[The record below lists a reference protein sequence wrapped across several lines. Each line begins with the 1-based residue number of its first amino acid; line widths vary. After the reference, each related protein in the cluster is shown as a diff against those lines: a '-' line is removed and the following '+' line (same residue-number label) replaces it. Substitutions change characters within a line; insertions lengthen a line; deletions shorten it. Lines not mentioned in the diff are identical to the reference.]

1 SGVSG
6 YSRFNN
12 RVAEF
17 NYDLILNFNTD
28 IAEGLNLDGN
38 IGANLR
44 RNHRSFLSAATNGGL
59 NAPGVYALSNSAD
72 PLNPPQ
78 EYDGTSSVD
87 GVYARAG
94 IGYLG
99 TYYLEGTVRRDR
111 SSTLPISDNVFVY
124 PSISTSVIL
133 SNVFEADWMNF
144 MKFRANYA
152 VVGGDT
158 DRYRV
163 FNTYTVSAP
172 FAGAGVAAN
181 NATLNNQLLKPE
193 TSFSYEI
200 GLEGDFFDRRI
211 GFDVS
216 YYNTQTEDQITPI
229 PVSTATGFSQK
240 ILNAGTVENKGV
252 EVLLRLNP
260 IRSED
265 FNWNITANWAQNRSK
280 VLELADGINNLQLA
294 ALQGGISINAAPGQ
308 PYGAI
313 RGRDYVYDDNG
324 NRLVNA
330 SGFYLRSATSNEIIG
345 NIQPDWTGGVSNS
358 LQYKNVS
365 LSFLVDVQKGGDIFS
380 LDTWY
385 GFATGLY
392 DRSVGNNDLGNPVR
406 NPVSQGGGV
415 ILPGVTA
422 DGQPNTTRV
431 DAGYYGTPFGYARD
445 ANKGHVYDASFVKL
459 REASLSYVF
468 SENLLGNL
476 PITNASVSLVG
487 RNLWIIHK
495 NLPYSDPEAGLSS
508 GNIQGYQSGAYPAF
522 REIGASVKFNF

>member
-1 SGVSG
+1 
-6 YSRFNN
+6 
-12 RVAEF
+12 
-17 NYDLILNFNTD
+17 
-28 IAEGLNLDGN
+28 
-38 IGANLR
+38 
-44 RNHRSFLSAATNGGL
+44 
-59 NAPGVYALSNSAD
+59 
-72 PLNPPQ
+72 
-78 EYDGTSSVD
+78 
-87 GVYARAG
+87 
-94 IGYLG
+94 
-99 TYYLEGTVRRDR
+99 
-111 SSTLPISDNVFVY
+111 
-124 PSISTSVIL
+124 
-133 SNVFEADWMNF
+133 
-144 MKFRANYA
+144 
-152 VVGGDT
+152 
-158 DRYRV
+158 
-163 FNTYTVSAP
+163 
-172 FAGAGVAAN
+172 
-181 NATLNNQLLKPE
+181 
-193 TSFSYEI
+193 
-200 GLEGDFFDRRI
+200 
-211 GFDVS
+211 
-216 YYNTQTEDQITPI
+216 
-229 PVSTATGFSQK
+229 
-240 ILNAGTVENKGV
+240 
-252 EVLLRLNP
+252 
-260 IRSED
+260 
-265 FNWNITANWAQNRSK
+265 
-280 VLELADGINNLQLA
+280 INNLQLA

-313 RGRDYVYDDNG
+313 RGTDYVYDANG
-324 NRLVNA
+324 NRTVNA
-330 SGFYLRSATSNEIIG
+330 SGFYLRTPTSNNIIG

-522 REIGASVKFNF
+522 REIGASVKF